1 LARRSKIGRNIM
13 KPRRSRCELEAD
25 DPRPQLVPALDWLNQ
40 KGLAALLGV
49 TPHTAAK
56 WAKAGRLRRYEH
68 GVATCGRRRYSRM
81 LLLREQQHRLEQA
94 IRRQDSQLVERGD
107 A

>member
-1 LARRSKIGRNIM
+1 M

-25 DPRPQLVPALDWLNQ
+25 DPRQQPVPALDWLDQ
-40 KGLAALLGV
+40 KSLAELLGV
-49 TPHTAAK
+49 TAHTAAK

-68 GVATCGRRRYSRM
+68 GVDACGRRRYSR
-81 LLLREQQHRLEQA
+81 LLVFREQRRRLEQA
-94 IRRQDSQLVERGD
+94 IRRQDELLVESGG

>member
-1 LARRSKIGRNIM
+1 MGCNIVE
-13 KPRRSRCELEAD
+13 PRRSRCELEAD
-25 DPRPQLVPALDWLNQ
+25 DPRPQLVPALDWITL

-56 WAKAGRLRRYEH
+56 WARAGRLRRYEH
-68 GVATCGRRRYSRM
+68 GVDACGRRRYSRM

-94 IRRQDSQLVERGD
+94 IRRQDSQLVERGG

>member
-1 LARRSKIGRNIM
+1 M
-13 KPRRSRCELEAD
+13 EPRRSRCEPEAD
-25 DPRPQLVPALDWLNQ
+25 DPRPQLDPVIDWIDQ

-68 GVATCGRRRYSRM
+68 GVDACGRRRYSR
-81 LLLREQQHRLEQA
+81 LLVFREQRHRLEQA
-94 IRRQDSQLVERGD
+94 IRRQDELLVESGG

>member
-1 LARRSKIGRNIM
+1 VE
-13 KPRRSRCELEAD
+13 PRRSRCDSEANG
-25 DPRPQLVPALDWLNQ
+25 PRPQLDPVTDWIDQ

-56 WAKAGRLRRYEH
+56 WAKAGRLRSYEH
-68 GVATCGRRRYSRM
+68 GVDTCGRRRYSRWLVM
-81 LLLREQQHRLEQA
+81 RQQRRRLEQA
-94 IRRQDSQLVERGD
+94 IRRQDELLVESGG